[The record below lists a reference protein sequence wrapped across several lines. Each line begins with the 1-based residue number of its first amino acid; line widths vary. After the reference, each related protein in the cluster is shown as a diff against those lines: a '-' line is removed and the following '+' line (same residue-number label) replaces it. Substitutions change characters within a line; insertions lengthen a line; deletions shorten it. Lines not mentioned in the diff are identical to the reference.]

1 MGRFDAVDE
10 VEEKDGFFDEAPCL
24 YVVEFQSA
32 EEISTHSYDR
42 ANCYRWKVLASD
54 DPMCPPGT
62 GKVMIDGCVSYNRKA
77 YWAERMM
84 QYERELA
91 ATVGKPARTKGA
103 EFAPLFD
110 SNWEEYAG
118 TVLQIATT
126 PSDKV
131 SQKTGKPFV
140 NTRVTRLSPAGQ
152 ALLDGAAAPAGGGT
166 MPEPASRKRFG
177 V

>member
-10 VEEKDGFFDEAPCL
+10 VEEKDGFFDAAPFL

-32 EEISTHSYDR
+32 EEISTHTYDV
-42 ANCYRWKVLASD
+42 ANCYRWKVLATD

-62 GKVMIDGCVSYNRKA
+62 GKVMIDGRVKYNKRA

-91 ATVGKPARTKGA
+91 VTKGQPARTKGD

-110 SNWEEYAG
+110 TNWEEYAG
-118 TVLQIATT
+118 CVLQIATT
-126 PSDKV
+126 PSEKV
-131 SQKTGKPFV
+131 NQKTGKPYV
-140 NTRVTRLSPAGQ
+140 NTRVSRLSAAGQ
-152 ALLDGAAAPAGGGT
+152 ALLDGDAGTPSDGNMPA
-166 MPEPASRKRFG
+166 PASRKRFG
-177 V
+177 G